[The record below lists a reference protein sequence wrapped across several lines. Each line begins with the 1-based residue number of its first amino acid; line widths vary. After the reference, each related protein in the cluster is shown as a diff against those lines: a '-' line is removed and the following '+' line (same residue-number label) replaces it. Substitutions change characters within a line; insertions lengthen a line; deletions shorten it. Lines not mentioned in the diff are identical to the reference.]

1 MRYCLEGLER
11 LLLIFFYKQHIFV
24 RHLKSFNDTNN
35 LGVDI
40 TDTQVIAIDKIKT
53 LRRDVNHDTE

>member
-1 MRYCLEGLER
+1 MNGQRQWRIQKVSTE
-11 LLLIFFYKQHIFV
+11 
-24 RHLKSFNDTNN
+24 KSFNDINN

-40 TDTQVIAIDKIKT
+40 TDTQIIAIDKTKT